1 MASYFGR
8 TDKPEGALKRA
19 QDLISVGNKED
30 ALKLLH
36 DVITAKRHHRQ
47 WQQTYEGIMLLYL
60 ELCVDLKEHRGA
72 KDGLHQY
79 RNMSQQHGGDSLEK
93 VIVFYVE
100 LAERRMGEARKKAD
114 AAAVSAASATIT
126 DLENDLSSSSSS
138 SSASSPPPS
147 RPLTDIA
154 GHPNSSFPRLEHLL
168 GGPSSL
174 IGDKDE
180 KRGRATKGDRGGSDG
195 GSGSMC
201 LLSSLSTYTSSD
213 PPIPPSLLSVPL
225 PSTLLQDQQRRE
237 LPQQYFHHHHH
248 QQQQEQALA
257 GDLGSLEDGGS
268 GREKGMGG
276 QREGGGG
283 GWRGGGGGGG
293 GGWEG

>member
-1 MASYFGR
+1 MHNA
-8 TDKPEGALKRA
+8 TPALPFF
-19 QDLISVGNKED
+19 Q
-30 ALKLLH
+30 
-36 DVITAKRHHRQ
+36 
-47 WQQTYEGIMLLYL
+47 
-60 ELCVDLKEHRGA
+60 
-72 KDGLHQY
+72 
-79 RNMSQQHGGDSLEK
+79 
-93 VIVFYVE
+93 
-100 LAERRMGEARKKAD
+100 
-114 AAAVSAASATIT
+114 
-126 DLENDLSSSSSS
+126 SSSSSS

-195 GSGSMC
+195 GSGSLY

-225 PSTLLQDQQRRE
+225 PSTLLQDQQSQE
-237 LPQQYFHHHHH
+237 LPQQYYHHHHH

-283 GWRGGGGGGG
+283 GWRGGGGR
-293 GGWEG
+293 EG